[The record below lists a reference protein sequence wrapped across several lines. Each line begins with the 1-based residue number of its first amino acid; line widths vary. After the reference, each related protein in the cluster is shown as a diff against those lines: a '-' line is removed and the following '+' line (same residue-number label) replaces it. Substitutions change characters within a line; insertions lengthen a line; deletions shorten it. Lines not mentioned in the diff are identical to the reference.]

1 MKKDIITVV
10 KRMVHILFFV
20 ALQQISSAQQLPI
33 YDQYLYNKF
42 LIDPAHAGS
51 DGYTSFNITAREQW
65 VGYSGAPRTYSI
77 SWQTRILKRG
87 YKIKKTI
94 FNQTAF
100 TPKNDGKVGLGGYI
114 FSDKNGL
121 IQRTGFQS
129 TYSYHMWIQKA
140 TQLSLGLAFTGYHFI
155 INATELSFEDSNE
168 PWLNNNLR
176 MGVFVPDVD
185 FGIYLLNPK
194 FDFGFSALQLF
205 GAAAKIGDYAYRN
218 FRMDRH
224 YYTFGS
230 YKLTTGSRTE
240 IEPSAL
246 LKISE
251 QLRPQADIGVTYIYD
266 QRLWA
271 GLTYRTGGGLIANIR
286 LRYIPDHS
294 KWTAMYFGYAID
306 FTLNEIQTVTYGTH
320 ELTVALK
327 FGDSS
332 RKYRWLDR
340 Y

>member
-1 MKKDIITVV
+1 MKKTILVRF
-10 KRMVHILFFV
+10 KRLIHILLFV
-20 ALQQISSAQQLPI
+20 VFEQISIAQQLPI

-51 DGYTSFNITAREQW
+51 DGYTSFSVTAREQW
-65 VGYSGAPRTYSI
+65 VGYSGAPRTYCV

-87 YKIKKTI
+87 YKIKKNV
-94 FNQTAF
+94 FNQTTF

-121 IQRTGFQS
+121 IQRTGFQA
-129 TYSYHMWIQKA
+129 TYSYHLWLQKY

-155 INATELSFEDSNE
+155 INANETSFKDSNE

-176 MGVFVPDVD
+176 KGVFVPDVD

-194 FDFGFSALQLF
+194 FDLGFSALQLF
-205 GAAAKIGDYAYRN
+205 GAAAKIGDNAYKN

-224 YYTFGS
+224 FYTFGS
-230 YKLTTGSRTE
+230 YSFTTGSRTE
-240 IEPSAL
+240 LEPSVL
-246 LKISE
+246 FKISE
-251 QLRPQADIGVTYIYD
+251 QLIPQADIGVNCVYD
-266 QRLWA
+266 QKLWA
-271 GLTYRTGGGLIANIR
+271 GLAYRTGGGLITYIR

-294 KWTAMYFGYAID
+294 KWTALYFGYAID

-320 ELTVALK
+320 ELTIALK
-327 FGDSS
+327 FGDSL